1 MCRAALLP
9 AADADEA
16 ARVPLQQGAPG
27 QRSHISGTSTA
38 AELLGS
44 LQDALTVVP
53 SSEVSNSDSS
63 PAPFNE
69 W

>member
-44 LQDALTVVP
+44 LQDAGGLCSHRGP
-53 SSEVSNSDSS
+53 
-63 PAPFNE
+63 
-69 W
+69 